1 MNIHDIELAWW
12 RSQIGLVQQDPFL
25 FNDTIL
31 KNLELGL
38 VGTEWELAEPQ
49 EKLRVVEQACREAY
63 AHEFIMALPEVST
76 FYRWH
81 MCPVLN
87 NEGLRHSSRG

>member
-1 MNIHDIELAWW
+1 MNIHEIELTWW

-38 VGTEWELAEPQ
+38 MGTEWEFAEPH
-49 EKLRVVEQACREAY
+49 EKRRLVEQACIEAY
-63 AHEFIMALPEVST
+63 AHDFITALPEVST
-76 FYRWH
+76 FDRRH
-81 MCPVLN
+81 IFPVLN
-87 NEGLRHSSRG
+87 YKGLRHSSG

>member
-1 MNIHDIELAWW
+1 MDIHFIDSTWW

-38 VGTEWELAEPQ
+38 VGTEWEHVERR
-49 EKLRVVEQACREAY
+49 EKRHLIEQACKEAY
-63 AHEFIMALPEVST
+63 AHDFITALPEVGT
-76 FYRWH
+76 THIYNF
-81 MCPVLN
+81 PAVLITL
-87 NEGLRHSSRG
+87 GLRYPSGR

>member
-1 MNIHDIELAWW
+1 MDIHTIDSTWW

-38 VGTEWELAEPQ
+38 VGTQWEHVERR
-49 EKLRVVEQACREAY
+49 EKRRLIEQACGEAY
-63 AHEFIMALPEVST
+63 AHDFITALPEVGTTQKYNLST
-76 FYRWH
+76 
-81 MCPVLN
+81 VLTTL
-87 NEGLRHSSRG
+87 GLRYPSGR